1 TEPRG
6 SCEAPLST
14 QEQLARETRF
24 EFYGWWGIFA
34 GPIAWAMDE
43 GFSYSVVQ
51 HACSTGHFYVLYAAT
66 AVFISVAL
74 SGFFVA
80 LKSYLRFPQGELD
93 GGKPHDRAQFQGILG
108 MIFSLGFLV
117 VILAL
122 GVPHWLLSPCS

>member
-1 TEPRG
+1 
-6 SCEAPLST
+6 LST

-93 GGKPHDRAQFQGILG
+93 SGKPHDRAQFQGILG

-122 GVPHWLLSPCS
+122 GVPRWLLSPCS

>member
-1 TEPRG
+1 
-6 SCEAPLST
+6 
-14 QEQLARETRF
+14 
-24 EFYGWWGIFA
+24 
-34 GPIAWAMDE
+34 MDE

-122 GVPHWLLSPCS
+122 GVPRWLLSPCS

>member
-1 TEPRG
+1 M
-6 SCEAPLST
+6 SA

-122 GVPHWLLSPCS
+122 GVPRWLLSPCS

>member
-1 TEPRG
+1 M
-6 SCEAPLST
+6 ST

-93 GGKPHDRAQFQGILG
+93 GGKPHDW
-108 MIFSLGFLV
+108 S
-117 VILAL
+117 
-122 GVPHWLLSPCS
+122 